1 MENEEK
7 YINDISGRQNPF
19 RVPDGY
25 FDEFTA
31 RLMEQI
37 PKDGGQAKTLSLRS
51 WLYAAACI
59 AVAVVMGLTYY
70 FQQPMEAQPS
80 VASTETNTDN
90 TYIDEVA
97 DYAMIDNA
105 EIYACLADN

>member
-1 MENEEK
+1 
-7 YINDISGRQNPF
+7 
-19 RVPDGY
+19 
-25 FDEFTA
+25 
-31 RLMEQI
+31 
-37 PKDGGQAKTLSLRS
+37 
-51 WLYAAACI
+51 
-59 AVAVVMGLTYY
+59 MGLTYY

>member
-59 AVAVVMGLTYY
+59 AVAAVMVLTYY